1 MISHRLVETENA
13 KEIFVMKE
21 SKIVEKG
28 TKQELLNQMV
38 NINPCIKT
46 IYGGES

>member
-1 MISHRLVETENA
+1 
-13 KEIFVMKE
+13 MKE

-38 NINPCIKT
+38 NINPCMKNNLWR
-46 IYGGES
+46 